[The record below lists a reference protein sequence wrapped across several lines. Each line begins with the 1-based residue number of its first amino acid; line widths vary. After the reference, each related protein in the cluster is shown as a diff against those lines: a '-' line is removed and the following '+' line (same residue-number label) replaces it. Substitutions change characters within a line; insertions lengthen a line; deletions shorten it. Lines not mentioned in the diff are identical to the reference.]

1 MSFHNLRIDK
11 FNRAPMYQTNE
22 FPLSAFSARPLCRPG
37 SAMLDGPI
45 TIWTWASGAGR
56 THYSGLGYH
65 SALQLAKKCWM
76 AKCRIDTSSSLWL
89 RKKCRIR
96 KMLHRHFFLFVIK
109 EKVSSQKKNEKLWP
123 KNVNLQFENE
133 SEIFLMFQTILNMNV
148 TISYSMMNIYSM
160 RMKHAGLV
168 WK

>member
-11 FNRAPMYQTNE
+11 FSRAPLCIRPMN
-22 FPLSAFSARPLCRPG
+22 FPYLHFLPGHFAGQARQCWMVPLQFELGPL
-37 SAMLDGPI
+37 ALVGPI
-45 TIWTWASGAGR
+45 TV
-56 THYSGLGYH
+56 GLGPT
-65 SALQLAKKCWM
+65 AL
-76 AKCRIDTSSSLWL
+76 SSSPKNVEWPNVESIFFPLLWL

-148 TISYSMMNIYSM
+148 TISYSMMNIYSL
-160 RMKHAGLV
+160 RMKHGLA
-168 WK
+168 

>member
-1 MSFHNLRIDK
+1 MV
-11 FNRAPMYQTNE
+11 
-22 FPLSAFSARPLCRPG
+22 PLQFELGPL
-37 SAMLDGPI
+37 ALVGPI
-45 TIWTWASGAGR
+45 TV
-56 THYSGLGYH
+56 GLGPT
-65 SALQLAKKCWM
+65 AL
-76 AKCRIDTSSSLWL
+76 SSSPKNVEWPSVESIFFPLLWL

-160 RMKHAGLV
+160 RMKQGTQKVHCRALFCPILERKQTSAKLKYTIYHPSKVGKEGGGL
-168 WK
+168 